1 MKNPTRK
8 SKSRRKL
15 LPGCKPKS
23 DADVILEWVDLQA
36 ARFQKQN
43 SKDKFKDN
51 NRLHSYSIILLKK

>member
-36 ARFQKQN
+36 ARFQKQK
-43 SKDKFKDN
+43 SKDKLKDN
-51 NRLHSYSIILLKK
+51 NRLHS